1 METKL
6 NIFGIKI
13 LINSDKEISKWISY
27 DYSKYISKEIKT
39 PNLIF
44 NLSLEKPNYN
54 NIPELTATTY
64 HDDYIIYDSKS
75 TRIID
80 FFGKALSIYKIKENT
95 INIYCEDKDKLYEI
109 FYLSFESLLGE
120 ELDKN
125 NFNRIHCLA
134 LEKNNKATVLLL
146 PPGAGKTTLAIK
158 FLETKTANILTE
170 DILLIKNKTLYGL
183 HTRWGTQ
190 DENYKGRL
198 MKREKHSDKKLINTK
213 TLSLSTKAI
222 PSNLILGKRVSSNKS
237 QIKKI
242 PKHKLFIPLFKSM
255 VLGLELQQSLA
266 YFLLRNFKDGF
277 SKANI
282 TTSRLSSMINLLKK
296 SQTYEFLIGYDIEK
310 NYNTLNKFINFQNI

>member
-1 METKL
+1 METNL

-13 LINSDKEISKWISY
+13 LINSNEELSNWISY
-27 DYSKYISKEIKT
+27 DYSKYTSKQIT
-39 PNLIF
+39 NQNLTF
-44 NLSLEKPNYN
+44 NLSLEKPNYD

-64 HDDYIIYDSKS
+64 HDDYIIYDSKT

-80 FFGKALSIYKIKENT
+80 FFGKALSIYKTKENT

-125 NFNRIHCLA
+125 KFNKIHCLA
-134 LEKNNKATVLLL
+134 LEKNNKATILLL
-146 PPGAGKTTLAIK
+146 PPGAGKTTLALK

-190 DENYKGRL
+190 DNKYKGRL
-198 MKREKHSDKKLINTK
+198 MKREKHSNKKLIDTK
-213 TLSLSTKAI
+213 NLPLSNKAI
-222 PSNLILGKRVSSNKS
+222 PSNLILGRRVSSNKS

-282 TTSRLSSMINLLKK
+282 TTSRLSSMLNLLNK

-310 NYNTLNKFINFQNI
+310 NYNTLNKFINPQNI